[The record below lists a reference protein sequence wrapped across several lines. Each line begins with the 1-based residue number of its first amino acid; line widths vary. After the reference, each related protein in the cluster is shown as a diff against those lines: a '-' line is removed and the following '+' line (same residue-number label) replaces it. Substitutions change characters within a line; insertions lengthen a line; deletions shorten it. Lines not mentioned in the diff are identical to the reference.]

1 MISFIV
7 PAYNEERGLGR
18 TLAAI
23 HATASDLGE
32 PYELIV
38 VDDASTDGTAMIAE
52 AAGARVEHV
61 HYRQIASTRN
71 AGARVARGSI
81 LIFVDADTVVPPATL
96 RASMDALRRGAVG
109 GGAFVRLDGRLPFY
123 GRLLV
128 WILRSAMRLGRLAAG
143 CYVFCTRHAFDMSG
157 GFDERL
163 FATEEIALSRS
174 LGRLGR
180 FVILRQQVETSGRK
194 LRTHSAWEVL
204 RLTPAIVRNG
214 SPALRTRAGLELW
227 YGSRRIDPET
237 GR

>member
-18 TLAAI
+18 TLAAL
-23 HATASDLGE
+23 HAAASDVGE

-38 VDDASTDGTAMIAE
+38 ADDASTDGTAMVAG

-61 HYRQIASTRN
+61 HYRQIAGARN
-71 AGARVARGSI
+71 AGARVASGDI

-96 RASMDALRRGAVG
+96 RASVGALRRGAVG

-128 WILRSAMRLGRLAAG
+128 SLLRFVMRTGRLAAG
-143 CYVFCTRHAFDMSG
+143 CYLFCTRDAFDLSG

-163 FATEEIALSRS
+163 FATEELALSRA

-180 FVILRQQVETSGRK
+180 FVILRQHVETSGRK

-204 RLTPAIVRNG
+204 RLMPAIVRVG
-214 SPALRTRAGLELW
+214 SPALRTRAGLDLW

-237 GR
+237 GG